1 MDAAER
7 LIPYSPRRAFV
18 PYHIRQERWACL
30 VAHRRA
36 GKTVATVNDLLARNL
51 ANKRPRPVSAYIA
64 PFMRQARQAAWDYLK
79 FYAAPALADQPNET
93 RLAVNLINGGTIQL
107 FGGDNP
113 DALRGMYLDDVV
125 LDEFADMRPGLWT
138 SVVLP
143 ALGDRDGAAT
153 FIGTPK
159 GHNEFHK
166 VWERAQT
173 DEQWFALM
181 LKASETGL
189 LPAEFLAEAAKSMTT
204 DEYDREFECSFEA
217 AIRGAYYGGEMR
229 AALESGRIGFH
240 PHNPALPV
248 DTAWDIGTHDSTAI
262 WFAQFIGQELR
273 IIDYHEDR
281 GQGVDHYARVL
292 QNKPYSRGRCW
303 VPHDAKVL
311 EWGGG
316 KTRVESMISLGLKPE
331 LVPNVSIEDGI
342 NAVRLTLPRCT
353 FNASTCEEGVE
364 ALRQYRVDEDSK
376 MLDPR
381 TNAPLL
387 KGRPLHDWTSHA
399 ADAFRYLCLAYRQEA
414 GLVKPRIEN
423 AGTVTLPGIPKAQ
436 RRRRI

>member
-1 MDAAER
+1 M
-7 LIPYSPRRAFV
+7 
-18 PYHIRQERWACL
+18 
-30 VAHRRA
+30 
-36 GKTVATVNDLLARNL
+36 ATVNDLIARNL
-51 ANKRPRPVSAYIA
+51 QNRRPRPVSAYIA

-79 FYAAPALADQPNET
+79 HYARPALADVPNET
-93 RLAVNLINGGTIQL
+93 RLSVTLQNGGVVQL

-143 ALGDRDGAAT
+143 ALGDRGGSAT

-159 GHNEFHK
+159 GHNEFHD
-166 VWERAQT
+166 VWKRAQDDPT
-173 DEQWFALM
+173 WFALM

-189 LPAEFLAEAAKSMTT
+189 LPADFLEEAQGAMTD

-217 AIRGAYYGGEMR
+217 AIRGAYYGKEMR
-229 AALESGRIGFH
+229 KATEDGRVGFF
-240 PHNPALPV
+240 PHDPALPV
-248 DTAWDIGTHDSTAI
+248 ETAWDIGTHDSTAI
-262 WFAQFIGQELR
+262 WFAQLIGKELR
-273 IIDYHEDR
+273 LVDYYENR
-281 GQGVDHYARVL
+281 GEGVAHYASVL
-292 QNKPYSRGRCW
+292 QGRGYRYSKHW

-316 KTRVESMISLGLKPE
+316 KTRVETMISLNLRPE

-353 FNASTCEEGVE
+353 FDEKRCNEGVE

-381 TNAPLL
+381 TNEPLL
-387 KGRPLHDWTSHA
+387 KGRPLHDWSSHA
-399 ADAFRYLCLAYRQEA
+399 ADAFRYLCVAYRQEA
-414 GLVKPRIEN
+414 GLVKPPIEN
-423 AGTVTLPGIPKAQ
+423 AGSVMLGPPRVVRKRG
-436 RRRRI
+436 RI